1 MASSKPTS
9 TPAAGGTCTCRS
21 RQGWSAMLLDVPP
34 EPGVGRPGCTRCS
47 PRDRPVTW
55 ARALALA
62 ELYAGLF
69 RVVPCAAGPG
79 YHLALDCGDGVNRD
93 SAGIGLP
100 GVPGG
105 DGGGSEAEIGE
116 RAWRGEFVCCA
127 DVRLASCC
135 NPGTALTVGEL
146 RAAWTGVDDATP
158 ILVARNGRQADWAQ
172 AADVIAAE
180 EPVDAEPTGLVVVT
194 RDGDRWRAEIA
205 DLAVAYQPAAPLVRV
220 DGRVR
225 GVLGLRRVDWVNY
238 QFHI

>member
-1 MASSKPTS
+1 
-9 TPAAGGTCTCRS
+9 
-21 RQGWSAMLLDVPP
+21 MLLDVPP

-62 ELYAGLF
+62 ERYAGLF

-180 EPVDAEPTGLVVVT
+180 DGLVVARLFAPWAKQGRPAPGTVWAPAT
-194 RDGDRWRAEIA
+194 PINAASDATDEDRAGA
-205 DLAVAYQPAAPLVRV
+205 
-220 DGRVR
+220 
-225 GVLGLRRVDWVNY
+225 
-238 QFHI
+238 